1 MEIDIRNLDLV
12 MEMLTCINDL
22 CTKEPQKYREMI
34 FKLQGIMKKYKD
46 GKVE

>member
-34 FKLQGIMKKYKD
+34 FKLQAIMKKYEKT
-46 GKVE
+46 KEE